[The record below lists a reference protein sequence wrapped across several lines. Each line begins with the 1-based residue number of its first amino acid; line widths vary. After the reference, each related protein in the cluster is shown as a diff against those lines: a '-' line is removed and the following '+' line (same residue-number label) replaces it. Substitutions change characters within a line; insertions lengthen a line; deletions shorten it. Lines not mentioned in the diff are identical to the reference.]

1 MRRRWC
7 LTAGTGTTPEEVFGV
22 LGYSLAAAWLY
33 DNATQ
38 TWAVYSPWNTL
49 ELNDGTERPE
59 DGFQL

>member
-1 MRRRWC
+1 
-7 LTAGTGTTPEEVFGV
+7 VFGV